1 MIFTANKGQT
11 SYGEAIGIL
20 LLDTET
26 PFILGDVGNA
36 KSYNYPVRFKTVEGL
51 LTERIFAHDYSFIE
65 AMIAGAQELEREGVK
80 AITGDC
86 GFMAIFN
93 EEVKGAVSIPVFLS
107 SLLQIPFIQSTLPAG
122 AKIGVLTAN
131 SDSLTPEVFN
141 KIGLNDIAG
150 IVIRGLQNEKHFK
163 DAVVDEIGTLD
174 SDGIRAEVV
183 QGAKEIISDHPEIR
197 SLLLECSMLPPYGK
211 DVRQAVNL
219 PVYDYLTMIDYVYSS
234 LVKKRFDD
242 AM

>member
-36 KSYNYPVRFKTVEGL
+36 KSYDYPVRFKTVEGL
-51 LTERIFAHDYSFIE
+51 LTDRIFAHDYSFIE
-65 AMIAGAQELEREGVK
+65 GMIAGAQELEREGVK

-86 GFMAIFN
+86 GFM
-93 EEVKGAVSIPVFLS
+93 
-107 SLLQIPFIQSTLPAG
+107 
-122 AKIGVLTAN
+122 
-131 SDSLTPEVFN
+131 LTPEVFD

-150 IVIRGLQNEKHFK
+150 LVIRGLQHDKHFK

-183 QGAKEIISDHPEIR
+183 QAAKEITSNHPEIR
-197 SLLLECSMLPPYGK
+197 SLLLECSMMPPYSEA
-211 DVRQAVNL
+211 VQQATGL
-219 PVYDYLTMIDYVYSS
+219 PVYDFLTMIDYVYTAV
-234 LVKKRFDD
+234 VKKHFADTI
-242 AM
+242 

>member
-36 KSYNYPVRFKTVEGL
+36 KSYDYPVRFKTVEGL
-51 LTERIFAHDYSFIE
+51 LTDRIFAHDYSFIE
-65 AMIAGAQELEREGVK
+65 GMIAGAQELEREGVK

-93 EEVKGAVSIPVFLS
+93 EEVQKAVS
-107 SLLQIPFIQSTLPAG
+107 IPFIQSTLPAG

-131 SDSLTPEVFN
+131 SDSLTPEVFG
-141 KIGLNDIAG
+141 KIGLNDVSG
-150 IVIRGLQNEKHFK
+150 LVIRGLQHDKHFK
-163 DAVVDEIGTLD
+163 DAVVDEVGTLD

-183 QGAKEIISDHPEIR
+183 QAATEITSDHPEIR
-197 SLLLECSMLPPYGK
+197 SLLLECSMMPPYSEA
-211 DVRQAVNL
+211 VQQATAL
-219 PVYDYLTMIDYVYSS
+219 PVYDFLTMIDYVYSAV
-234 LVKKRFDD
+234 VKKHFAD
-242 AM
+242 AI

>member
-1 MIFTANKGQT
+1 MIFKANKGQT

-26 PFILGDVGNA
+26 PFIQGDVGNA
-36 KSYNYPVRFKTVEGL
+36 TSYDYPVRFKKVDGL

-65 AMIAGAQELEREGVK
+65 GMVAGAQELEREGVK

-93 EEVKGAVSIPVFLS
+93 QEVKEAVSIPVFLS

-141 KIGLNDIAG
+141 KIGLHDVAG
-150 IVIRGLQNEKHFK
+150 LVIRGLQNEKNFK
-163 DAVVDEIGTLD
+163 DAVIDEIGTLD

-183 QGAKEIISDHPEIR
+183 QAAKEMISDHPEIR
-197 SLLLECSMLPPYGK
+197 SFLLECSMLPPYSEA
-211 DVRQAVNL
+211 VQQATAL
-219 PVYDYLTMIDYVYSS
+219 PVYDFLTMIDYVYAAV
-234 LVKKRFDD
+234 VKKHFADV
-242 AM
+242 M